1 LPSNWD
7 LWSGIQDP
15 VILAT
20 NPDSEQL
27 AAKIMVESTP
37 VQPDRG

>member
-1 LPSNWD
+1 MS
-7 LWSGIQDP
+7 LWSGTQDP
-15 VILAT
+15 EILTT

-27 AAKIMVESTP
+27 AAKIMVESLP